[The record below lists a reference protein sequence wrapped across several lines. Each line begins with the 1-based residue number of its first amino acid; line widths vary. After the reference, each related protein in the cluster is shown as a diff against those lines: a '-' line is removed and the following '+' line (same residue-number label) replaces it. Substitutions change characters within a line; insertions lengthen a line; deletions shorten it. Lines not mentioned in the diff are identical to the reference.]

1 MSSGTNAHPARAG
14 FNQSGGAYFICL
26 ASLEAQQGLNAGA
39 ATAPLRGGFVN
50 ILSNPGSNSGG
61 AWLPPTLSTVMMS
74 NLVSAGTDAQSWN
87 AAGFVSTGKLLK
99 DMGRTVVSAGRTFRK
114 FAPVV
119 AGLGVSSFG
128 VAGTPAAG
136 PNSGYGSF
144 YLEVGREGFGGVAPA
159 GQPAPIARYF

>member
-26 ASLEAQQGLNAGA
+26 ASLEAQQGATAGA
-39 ATAPLRGGFVN
+39 ATAPLRGNFVN

-61 AWLPPTLSTVMMS
+61 AWNPPTLSTVMMS
-74 NLVSAGTDAQSWN
+74 NLVAAANDTQAWN

-128 VAGTPAAG
+128 VAGVPSSG
-136 PNSGYGSF
+136 PNSGYGAF
-144 YLEVGREGFGGVAPA
+144 YLEVGREGFNT
-159 GQPAPIARYF
+159 PAPVARYF